1 MSGDPQ
7 FDYDHVAT
15 VLANCVGGLGL
26 SGRALR
32 ELRQF
37 AATAS
42 FSGPY
47 REYLARVIAEKMEE
61 TKDETRKDA

>member
-15 VLANCVGGLGL
+15 VLANCVRGLGL

-42 FSGPY
+42 FSDSY
-47 REYLARVIAEKMEE
+47 REYLARAITEKMEE
-61 TKDETRKDA
+61 TKEC